1 MSQGALLLTAIYDGY
16 GSSPKGVE
24 VYVMETGAYE
34 GYTLDIQSNANTT
47 WMTGYTFDTTIYS
60 AGQFLYVTSTP
71 TAVEL
76 VSMSGVIIDDGSFTM
91 NGDDRVRLTN
101 GGETIDQ
108 YGVTDLDGTGED
120 WEYLD
125 SYAVRS
131 TGQAWT
137 GNFELSEWSVAP
149 VNSLSSSNS
158 GLTSAL
164 GSYTIPEPAVHVM
177 GLVGLGICCR
187 RRRAELREGSA

>member
-47 WMTGYTFDTTIYS
+47 WMTGYTFDDTIYS
-60 AGQFLYVTSTP
+60 EGQFLYVTSTP
-71 TAVEL
+71 TASEL
-76 VSMSGVIIDDGSFTM
+76 VSMSGIIIDDGSFTM

-108 YGVTDLDGTGED
+108 YGVSDLDGTGEE

-125 SYAVRS
+125 SYAVRRAYES
-131 TGQAWT
+131 WT
-137 GNFELSEWSVAP
+137 GNFELGEWTVAA
-149 VNSLSSSNS
+149 VNSLDSGNI

-164 GSYTIPEPAVHVM
+164 GSYLVPEPAVHVM
-177 GLVGLGICCR
+177 GLMGLGICCR
-187 RRRAELREGSA
+187 RRRGEA